1 MYARGDSGVPQTYQ
15 DVRRRLQQRYGQNE
29 PAYNVRLQLREIKRL
44 PGERLEVFAD
54 RLQEVAQRGKLDP
67 QDRDE
72 LFYFTFLNA
81 VRDTPKMQNFIE
93 NAHMRNRNLKLS
105 DLLALSQE
113 YLSRSPT
120 VLRRTVA
127 VNVCRTGKPTG
138 KLVRTDD
145 EEAADSGAE
154 AAAPLVMVTAKPP
167 ADGSAEQPPT
177 MEMLR
182 EMETYIHKRITYV
195 NKEVDWAKTV
205 LKLRKLHHGLNSRRR
220 RKRRHGHERVQ
231 EVRRTHVIPRR
242 DQVRRDEEDMSIEEI
257 MSAREEGAPLRLEN
271 DYRWRRRSAYRRM
284 LRTV

>member
-1 MYARGDSGVPQTYQ
+1 M
-15 DVRRRLQQRYGQNE
+15 QQRYGQNE

-72 LFYFTFLNA
+72 LFYFAFLNA

-120 VLRRTVA
+120 ALRRTVA

-138 KLVRTDD
+138 KLIRTDE
-145 EEAADSGAE
+145 EEADDSDVE
-154 AAAPLVMVTAKPP
+154 AAAPLVMVSAKSPG
-167 ADGSAEQPPT
+167 DGSAEQAPT

-182 EMETYIHKRITYV
+182 EMETYIHKRISYV
-195 NKEVDWAKTV
+195 NKEVDWAKMV
-205 LKLRKLHHGLNSRRR
+205 LKLRKLHHGLNKLRQQAAEEAEARGKAGARSSQDSRYSA
-220 RKRRHGHERVQ
+220 
-231 EVRRTHVIPRR
+231 PRSDSAGR
-242 DQVRRDEEDMSIEEI
+242 GGREQRGDYGSTGGGGP
-257 MSAREEGAPLRLEN
+257 SAARE
-271 DYRWRRRSAYRRM
+271 
-284 LRTV
+284 